1 MKAMLTT
8 KQNGVRVVNPDL
20 LSHGVM
26 TSLMEKE
33 ELFPA
38 LVVECGF
45 QASHRDNVWTH
56 TKDDQFSVQL
66 DTKHNRFLF
75 EYKYKS
81 GSEGYSPD
89 MTNFDFISRFLG
101 LSREF
106 FVRVKNPSNQE

>member
-1 MKAMLTT
+1 MLTV
-8 KQNGVRVVNPDL
+8 KQNGVRIVNPDL
-20 LSHGVM
+20 T
-26 TSLMEKE
+26 TSQTENFNRDSIFKI
-33 ELFPA
+33 

-45 QASHRDNVWTH
+45 QASHRNDVWTH
-56 TKDDQFSVQL
+56 TKDNLFSVQL
-66 DTKHNRFLF
+66 DTKHNIFLF

>member
-1 MKAMLTT
+1 MLTV

-20 LSHGVM
+20 T
-26 TSLMEKE
+26 TSQTEDLNRDSIFKI
-33 ELFPA
+33 

-56 TKDDQFSVQL
+56 TQDDLFSVQL

-89 MTNFDFISRFLG
+89 MTNLDFISRFLET
-101 LSREF
+101 SRDF
-106 FVRVKNPSNQE
+106 FVRVKKPSE